1 MNRFNETFVYLG
13 QQPLLWLFLT
23 VVVFQMASALQ
34 RKLNSPLA
42 NPVAISALVI
52 GIILWGSDTPYVQYF
67 EGAQFVHFLLGPAV
81 VSLAF
86 PLARELPK
94 VSRVWLPISASLLV
108 GLLVAPLSVWLLCWA
123 LNIDV
128 SLQMSLISKH
138 VTSPVAMGIAD
149 QVGGIASL
157 AAALSVVTGIF
168 GAIVVSPMFNRLGF
182 VDYRARGFAT
192 GLNCHGIGTAHAF
205 SVHPVAGSY
214 AVIGMAL
221 SAALSA
227 LLIPLI
233 FLSGL
238 LA

>member
-1 MNRFNETFVYLG
+1 MNRLNETFVYLG

-23 VVVFQMASALQ
+23 VAIFQLASQLQ
-34 RKLNSPLA
+34 RKLNTPLA
-42 NPVAISALVI
+42 NPVAIAAAAI
-52 GIILWGSDTPYVQYF
+52 GVILWASDTPYSQYF

-94 VSRVWLPISASLLV
+94 VRRVWLPISVSLVV
-108 GLLVAPLSVWLLCWA
+108 GLLVAPLSVWLLCQA
-123 LNIDV
+123 LTLTDPV
-128 SLQMSLISKH
+128 QMSLLSKH
-138 VTSPVAMGIAD
+138 VTSPVAMGIAN
-149 QVGGIASL
+149 QMGGIASL
-157 AAALSVVTGIF
+157 AAGLSVLTGIF
-168 GAIVVSPMFNRLGF
+168 GAIVVSPLFNRLGF

-221 SAALSA
+221 SAALSS
-227 LLIPLI
+227 LLIPLL
-233 FLSGL
+233 FL
-238 LA
+238 AR